1 MAKKKKNV
9 LKILVVGVTL
19 GFCKAIFTESKTV
32 RQKIAQQRRRKRRG
46 WLL

>member
-19 GFCKAIFTESKTV
+19 GFCKAIFTEPKTV